1 MGEEWG
7 WLSVTICS
15 VLGAIVG
22 SFIGTLVQRLP
33 QGRDIVRAPSA
44 CDHCGRRL
52 HGLELVPVLAWLA
65 LRGRCRTCGG
75 ALDRWQ
81 LVSEILGA
89 GVGAGAALMPLPERL
104 PAMALGWQLLA
115 LGLLD
120 ARCFWLPRGLSLA
133 LGASGLALSAWFE
146 FGPKSGLASGFASGF
161 ASGPAFGSRGES
173 LLTGSVFAGSALGC
187 VVGYALLAVPAW
199 AYQKCRGREG
209 LGGGDPFLL
218 GAIGAWAGV
227 VGVVVIMLA
236 ASLLGLLLA
245 IIWALSGRRVEAS
258 TILPLG
264 SLMAVAAWPT
274 CLGLAMLQLRAW

>member
-1 MGEEWG
+1 MGGEWG
-7 WLSVTICS
+7 WLSVTICA

-22 SFIGTLVQRLP
+22 SFIGTLVQRLG
-33 QGRDIVRAPSA
+33 QGRDIVRTPSA

-52 HGLELVPVLAWLA
+52 HGLELVPVAAWLA

-81 LVSEILGA
+81 LVAEVLGA
-89 GVGAGAALMPLPERL
+89 GIGAGAALMPLREIV
-104 PAMALGWQLLA
+104 PAMVLGWQLLA

-120 ARCFWLPRGLSLA
+120 ARYFWLPRGLTLVLA
-133 LGASGLALSAWFE
+133 ASGLVWSVW
-146 FGPKSGLASGFASGF
+146 GGFALESGSF
-161 ASGPAFGSRGES
+161 GES
-173 LLTGSVFAGSALGC
+173 LWAGSVSGC
-187 VVGYALLAVPAW
+187 GAGYALLAFPAW
-199 AYQKCRGREG
+199 AYRKWREREG

-227 VGVVVIMLA
+227 AGVVVIMLA

-245 IIWALSGRRVEAS
+245 IIWALSGRRIEAS

-264 SLMAVAAWPT
+264 SLMAVATWPT
-274 CLGLAMLQLRAW
+274 YLALLMLQLRTF